1 MNDQILRS
9 SFDTHNAGDISLEA
23 ARTYV
28 NAARKRCEAD
38 RAAGIAA
45 LDDIFRSGRPPAP
58 ALNGQYQG
66 ELVTITLAPGLTRPI
81 ESLIERYR
89 PWRGKVF
96 DAAHNR
102 GENVIHPGAIP
113 PARLLW
119 PFYRGYRR
127 GGGMARAFPFR
138 TTVGPA
144 LRDAELPVLKLD
156 YDVPANPRLALSIRR
171 VLDEV
176 VQVADGYYLGKAYV
190 HWYGGGWSLAGYF
203 TLLADRSRRPT
214 GVGGR
219 REMSSD

>member
-9 SFDTHNAGDISLEA
+9 AFDTHNAGDISLEA

-28 NAARKRCEAD
+28 NAAQKRCEAD

-45 LDDIFRSGRPPAP
+45 LEDIFCSGGPPAP
-58 ALNGQYQG
+58 ALNGRYWG
-66 ELVTITLAPGLTRPI
+66 ELVTITLARGLTRPV
-81 ESLIERYR
+81 ESLVARYR
-89 PWRGKVF
+89 PWQGKVF
-96 DAAHNR
+96 DAAGQR

-127 GGGMARAFPFR
+127 EGAEARAFTFR

-144 LRDAELPVLKLD
+144 LRDPELLVLKLD
-156 YDVPANPRLALSIRR
+156 YDVPANPRLAVSIRR

-203 TLLADRSRRPT
+203 TLVADESRRPMRAD
-214 GVGGR
+214 GR
-219 REMSSD
+219 